1 MTTPTITREKA
12 IDAIQLAILDL
23 SGALGAILADE
34 QPDIITQHI
43 DDARRHV
50 DTAAAT
56 ASTI

>member
-1 MTTPTITREKA
+1 MTDPTISREKM

-23 SGALGAILADE
+23 SGALGAIQSGE
-34 QPDIITQHI
+34 HPEIITQHI

-56 ASTI
+56 VNQI